1 MKDMHETQRAEPLH
15 HDEDKVFAPT
25 EDLQRIEGGVWN
37 RKSFRMDSLPKGIRW
52 VGYVIVGFV
61 LMMMAIVILNFFDK

>member
-1 MKDMHETQRAEPLH
+1 MKDMHKTQQAEQLH

-37 RKSFRMDSLPKGIRW
+37 QKSFRPDSQPKRIRW
-52 VGYVIVGFV
+52 IGYVIVGFV
-61 LMMMAIVILNFFDK
+61 LMTMAIVILNFFN